1 MLRYLFIMLFVVAS
15 ISFSQV
21 PMLDA
26 NTITMPKSQTL
37 NKCIDQNNNITYT
50 QFNCD
55 EASVEADKIWIEQV
69 NITFSTPEKTAVTIQ
84 GNIPYVSN
92 SKLWESLDVNDLD
105 NQKGIDLLKNSL
117 ENKSLLELFDQG
129 IKALMMRQEILDSL

>member
-84 GNIPYVSN
+84 SNMPYVSN
-92 SKLWESLDVNDLD
+92 SKLWESLDANDLD